1 MRKYAPLLGFLILVL
16 FWACKDTF
24 HPEGPST
31 PGTPGG
37 VTILETVDEVLVR
50 WGSVDRAQYYSVHY
64 DKTKTKRSNGIQ
76 NNLKFT
82 EAELKRGETYTF
94 TVTAHNASGSGPHS
108 EPRTGK
114 LSLVDTSISKP
125 GKPVI
130 VKAEGLSSSEIKVEW
145 DPVKGA
151 DFYLVYYAKTLED
164 LQDDKSDLAPKAT
177 GTSLTVN
184 SLEPDTE
191 YWFTVVA
198 HNGRGGGDKANPEKS
213 RSKASPG
220 PSPSPATLA
229 QALALISDE
238 AEKHGGGEFIIPV
251 TEDESLAPQ
260 ILDYRFPVKITLKV
274 NGSRQTI
281 SLSGNG
287 SLFTVKSG
295 VTLILD
301 NNITLQGHSDN
312 TDSLVKV
319 EDGGTFIMNSG
330 SAISGNI
337 VLGGSGIGGGVH
349 VRGTFTMNNG
359 STISNNSVRRGG
371 GVYIRAGS
379 FVMNGGTINGNTAA
393 AGDNGGGGVYVGVGS
408 IFTMNSGFIR
418 DNITDGDGG
427 GVIVEGTF
435 TMNGGVISGNKANV
449 GGGIYNY
456 ATFSKTGSSVIYG
469 DLNNTYSPG
478 SGENTATSGQ
488 GHAVYWNR
496 YPNDNRYRNSTLE
509 AGVNISTNDAV
520 NNWDSLDTNN

>member
-1 MRKYAPLLGFLILVL
+1 MRKYAPLLGFFVLVLVL

-50 WGSVDRAQYYSVHY
+50 WGNVDRAHYYIVHY
-64 DKTKTKRSNGIQ
+64 DETKTKRSNGTQ

-82 EAELKRGETYTF
+82 ETELKRGETYTF

-108 EPRTGK
+108 EPRTGT
-114 LSLVDTSISKP
+114 LNAVNMSISRP

-130 VKAEGLSSSEIKVEW
+130 VKTEGLSSSQIKVEW
-145 DPVKGA
+145 GPVNGA
-151 DFYLVYYAKTLED
+151 DFYLVYYAKIRED
-164 LQDDKSDLAPKAT
+164 LQDDKADLAPKVT
-177 GTSLTVN
+177 DTSLTVN

-198 HNGRGGGDKANPEKS
+198 HNGRGGSDKANPEKS
-213 RSKASPG
+213 RSTPPTPLSPD
-220 PSPSPATLA
+220 PASPSPAPATVA
-229 QALALISDE
+229 QALALISDG
-238 AEKHGGGEFIIPV
+238 GGGEFIIPV

-260 ILDYRFPVKITLKV
+260 ILDYRSPVKITLRV
-274 NGSRQTI
+274 NGSRRTL
-281 SLSGNG
+281 SLSGKG
-287 SLFTVKSG
+287 SLFTVNNG
-295 VTLILD
+295 VTLTLD
-301 NNITLQGHSDN
+301 NNITLQGRSDN

-330 SAISGNI
+330 SVISGNI
-337 VLGGSGIGGGVH
+337 IPSGIGGGVH

-359 STISNNSVRRGG
+359 SAISNNNVRRGG
-371 GVYIRAGS
+371 GVYIRSGS
-379 FVMNGGTINGNTAA
+379 FTLNGGTISGNTAT

-408 IFTMNSGFIR
+408 IFIMNSGFIR

-435 TMNGGVISGNKANV
+435 TMNGGIISGNKANV

-469 DLNNTYSPG
+469 DLNNIYSPG

-496 YPNDNRYRNSTLE
+496 YPTGYGYRNSTLE
-509 AGVNISTNDAV
+509 AGVNISTNDHV
-520 NNWDSLDTNN
+520 TNWDN